1 MMKVRQGILA
11 LKEIFCLSLVL
22 PLLLLSFAAV
32 AEDKPKAA
40 APPPSPE
47 EMMKAWMAAATPG
60 EAHKKLEPLVGSFS
74 VKTISRMDPSKPPE
88 ETTGTSEKKWILGGR
103 FLEEHAEGSMMGQPF
118 SGLGFT
124 GYDNYKKRYVGAWM
138 DNMGTV
144 ILTSL
149 GTADASGKK
158 FTSWS
163 TMDDVVT
170 KKTIK
175 VKGVLTIAD
184 NDHHTFEMWGPG
196 PDGKMFKS
204 LEIHYTRK

>member
-1 MMKVRQGILA
+1 MKVRQSILA

-40 APPPSPE
+40 AAPPSPE

-124 GYDNYKKRYVGAWM
+124 GYDNYRKRYVGAWM
-138 DNMGTV
+138 DNMGTM
-144 ILTSL
+144 ILTSS
-149 GTADASGKK
+149 GTVDASGKK

>member
-1 MMKVRQGILA
+1 MMKVRQSILA
-11 LKEIFCLSLVL
+11 LKESFCLSLVL

-40 APPPSPE
+40 AAPPSPE

-60 EAHKKLEPLVGSFS
+60 EAHKKLEPLVGAFS
-74 VKTISRMDPSKPPE
+74 VKTISRRDPSKPPE

-144 ILTSL
+144 ILTSS
-149 GTADASGKK
+149 GTVDA
-158 FTSWS
+158 
-163 TMDDVVT
+163 
-170 KKTIK
+170 
-175 VKGVLTIAD
+175 
-184 NDHHTFEMWGPG
+184 
-196 PDGKMFKS
+196 
-204 LEIHYTRK
+204 